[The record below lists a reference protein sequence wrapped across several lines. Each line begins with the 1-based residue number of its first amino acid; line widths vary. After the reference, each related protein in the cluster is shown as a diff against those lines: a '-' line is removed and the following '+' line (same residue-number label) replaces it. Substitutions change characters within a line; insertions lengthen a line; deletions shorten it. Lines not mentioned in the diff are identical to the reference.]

1 MLEVKNLYSG
11 YDGRDILKD
20 ISFKVKN
27 GENLC
32 IVGPNGCGKSTLL
45 KSIANLLEHRG
56 SVIIDG
62 KEVSSMDKKS
72 FARKIGLM
80 SQITQIYFPYT
91 IYDTVSLGRYA
102 YSKGALSK
110 LSKEDDRII
119 LESIEKVG
127 LLDIKDK
134 MITEL
139 SGGQIQR
146 VFLARVFAQDPDII
160 LLDEPTNH
168 LDLKNQIDLL
178 ENLKEWISLNNK
190 IVVGV
195 LHDLNLVQYF
205 ADNVLMLKDGQIVAY
220 GNPQT
225 VLNDPILD
233 DLYGIDI
240 KGFMT
245 EILKKWEY
253 KSTYYKKGNIKKR
266 LKYYLLLGVNF
277 KPLFNGNLYFYNM

>member
-56 SVIIDG
+56 RVIIDG

-134 MITEL
+134 MITKL

-168 LDLKNQIDLL
+168 LDFKHQIELL
-178 ENLKEWISLNNK
+178 ENLSEWVKKNNK
-190 IVVGV
+190 IVIGV

-205 ADNVLMLKDGQIVAY
+205 ADNVLMIKSGKVVSY
-220 GNPQT
+220 GKPEDVFKRD
-225 VLNDPILD
+225 VLNDI
-233 DLYGIDI
+233 YGIDI
-240 KGFMT
+240 KEFMLN
-245 EILKKWEY
+245 ILEKWA
-253 KSTYYKKGNIKKR
+253 
-266 LKYYLLLGVNF
+266 
-277 KPLFNGNLYFYNM
+277 

>member
-56 SVIIDG
+56 RVIIDG

-127 LLDIKDK
+127 LLI
-134 MITEL
+134 
-139 SGGQIQR
+139 
-146 VFLARVFAQDPDII
+146 
-160 LLDEPTNH
+160 
-168 LDLKNQIDLL
+168 
-178 ENLKEWISLNNK
+178 
-190 IVVGV
+190 
-195 LHDLNLVQYF
+195 
-205 ADNVLMLKDGQIVAY
+205 
-220 GNPQT
+220 
-225 VLNDPILD
+225 
-233 DLYGIDI
+233 
-240 KGFMT
+240 
-245 EILKKWEY
+245 
-253 KSTYYKKGNIKKR
+253 
-266 LKYYLLLGVNF
+266 
-277 KPLFNGNLYFYNM
+277 